1 MVTFDYRS
9 GILEAAD
16 TKTGYEWCWFKWV
29 SEITRRIGG
38 ELTGSISVPPD
49 ASVVAVKTIIRGD
62 AKR

>member
-16 TKTGYEWCWFKWV
+16 AKTGYEWCWFKGD
-29 SEITRRIGG
+29 SEITRSIEG
-38 ELTGSISVPPD
+38 ELAGSLSVPPG